1 MCLDGNTLCLKN
13 MMEMKTNTF
22 NNSKI
27 TVRIPLGTISAINVG
42 TDDGITIKV
51 SMINIKEK
59 ETKIHK
65 GK

>member
-1 MCLDGNTLCLKN
+1 

>member
-1 MCLDGNTLCLKN
+1 
-13 MMEMKTNTF
+13 MMEMKTITF
-22 NNSKI
+22 DNVEK
-27 TVRIPLGTISAINVG
+27 TMRIPLGTISAINVG